1 MKLDLTQPI
10 RALNRKPI
18 VEVKSKEDKEG
29 VPMILKGIVLD
40 SLLGQCT
47 GDGEPAGSEFRAQRF
62 AVAVKVTQAED
73 DAAVEL
79 ELDELTT
86 IKKSLEAREPGLLP
100 LFHGQA
106 LALIEGKPTGLENSQ
121 E

>member
-10 RALNRKPI
+10 KTLTKTPI
-18 VEVKSKEDKEG
+18 VEVESKDDKEG
-29 VPMILKGIVLD
+29 KPMVLKGIVLD

-47 GDGEPAGSEFRAQRF
+47 GDNEPTGSKFRARRF

-86 IKKSLEAREPGLLP
+86 IKKAIETREPGLLP

-106 LALIEGKPTGLENSQ
+106 LALIEGKPTGLEES

>member
-10 RALNRKPI
+10 RTLSRKII
-18 VEVKSKEDKEG
+18 VEVKSKDDKEG
-29 VPMILKGIVLD
+29 TPMVLKGIVLD
-40 SLLGQCT
+40 SLLGTCT
-47 GDGEPAGSEFRAQRF
+47 GDGEPGGSEFRERRF

-73 DAAVEL
+73 DAAVVLEL
-79 ELDELTT
+79 EDATV
-86 IKKSLEAREPGLLP
+86 IKNAIKTRHPGLLP

-106 LALIEGKPTGLENSQ
+106 LALVEGKPTGLEDSQ